1 MNLLQAMRQRMVG
14 GILVLALGLSATSG
28 VCRGQNKATSPAKE
42 FKALLKEYQEA
53 SGGGVSS
60 DEERLKFIGQVYR
73 LRNRLALKF
82 IELAEKYPND
92 PLAVDALMQ
101 AVWQVNGTPWPV
113 ELVGRDD
120 ASPRA
125 LALLQRDHIKSAK
138 LGPACQRMSYGF
150 NKEYETFLRA
160 VVEKNPHREVQAQAC
175 LALAHFL
182 NNRVQRLEL
191 ISEQPELAGEFGDLF
206 GKEYLKELQRQD
218 RPQVEKE
225 AEAFFE
231 HAARKYGDVKLSDG
245 DTVGEKAETE
255 LFEMRHLIV
264 GKEAPDIAGEDQDGR
279 KFKLSDYRGKV
290 VLLDF
295 WSEY

>member
-1 MNLLQAMRQRMVG
+1 MIGA
-14 GILVLALGLSATSG
+14 ILVLALGVSASSG
-28 VCRGQNKATSPAKE
+28 RAIAENKAATPAE
-42 FKALLKEYQEA
+42 QFKTLLKEFQEA

-73 LRNRLALKF
+73 LRNRLALSF

-92 PLAVDALMQ
+92 PIAVDALMQ

-125 LALLQRDHIKSAK
+125 LALLERDHIMSAK
-138 LGPACQRMSYGF
+138 LGPACQRLAFGF
-150 NKEYETFLRA
+150 RKEYEPFLRA
-160 VVEKNPHREVQAQAC
+160 VLEKSPQREVQAQAC
-175 LALAHFL
+175 LAIAHFL
-182 NNRVQRLEL
+182 NNRLQRLDL
-191 ISEQPELAGEFGDLF
+191 ISEQPELAGQFADLF
-206 GKEYLKELQRQD
+206 GKDYLQELQRQD
-218 RPQVEKE
+218 RIRTANE

-231 HAARKYGDVKLSDG
+231 QAARKYGDVKLPDG
-245 DTVGEKAETE
+245 DTIGEKAETE

-264 GKEAPDIAGEDQDGR
+264 GKEAPDIEGEDQDGT

>member
-1 MNLLQAMRQRMVG
+1 MNLHRAIRQQLIG
-14 GILVLALGLSATSG
+14 AILVIALGLSVASSRANSEDKAAT
-28 VCRGQNKATSPAKE
+28 PAAQ

-60 DEERLKFIGQVYR
+60 DEERLKFVGQVYR
-73 LRNRLALKF
+73 LRNRLALSF
-82 IELAEKYPND
+82 IELAEKYPHD
-92 PLAVDALMQ
+92 PIAVDALMQ

-120 ASPRA
+120 ATARA
-125 LALLQRDHIKSAK
+125 IALLQRDHIQSAS
-138 LGPACQRMSYGF
+138 LGPACQRMSFGF
-150 NKEYETFLRA
+150 CKEYEPFLRA
-160 VVEKNPHREVQAQAC
+160 VLEKSPHREVRAQAS

-182 NNRVQRLEL
+182 NNRLQRLEL
-191 ISEQPELAGEFGDLF
+191 ISEQPELAAEFADLF
-206 GKEYLKELQRQD
+206 GKDYLQKLQRQD
-218 RPQVEKE
+218 STQAVNE

-231 HAARKYGDVKLSDG
+231 QAARKYGDVKLPDG

-264 GKEAPDIAGEDQDGR
+264 GKEAPDIEGEDQDGA

>member
-1 MNLLQAMRQRMVG
+1 MQQMTGA
-14 GILVLALGLSATSG
+14 ILVIALALSATSET
-28 VCRGQNKATSPAKE
+28 CRGQNKPATPAE
-42 FKALLKEYQEA
+42 QFKALLKEYQEA

-60 DEERLKFIGQVYR
+60 DEERLRFVGQVYR
-73 LRNRLALKF
+73 LRNRLALSF
-82 IELAEKYPND
+82 IELAEKYPHD
-92 PLAVDALMQ
+92 PIAVDALMQ

-120 ASPRA
+120 ASAPA
-125 LALLQRDHIKSAK
+125 LALLRRDHIKSAK
-138 LGPACQRMSYGF
+138 LGPACQRLSYGF
-150 NKEYETFLRA
+150 NKEYETFLRE
-160 VVEKNPHREVQAQAC
+160 VLDMNPLSEVQGQAC

-182 NNRVQRLEL
+182 NNRLQRLEL
-191 ISEQPELAGEFGDLF
+191 ISEQSELAGEFADLF
-206 GKEYLKELQRQD
+206 GKDYLQKLQRQD
-218 RPQVEKE
+218 RTRAAKE
-225 AEAFFE
+225 AEDFFE
-231 HAARKYGDVKLSDG
+231 QAARKYGDVKLPDG

-264 GKEAPDIAGEDQDGR
+264 GKEAPDIEGEDQDGT